1 MIGRDRVAVEYL
13 PKLLGLSSVERERER
28 ERVARKVFINNL
40 AEIFWLICCL
50 DTRKI
55 LKELGE
61 RDRENE
67 RALESKGILRKLTN

>member
-1 MIGRDRVAVEYL
+1 VIGRDRVAVEYL
-13 PKLLGLSSVERERER
+13 PKLLGLSSVERERERER

-61 RDRENE
+61 REIE
-67 RALESKGILRKLTN
+67 KTKGPWKVKEF